1 MRATP
6 RQSRAD
12 PRGGGAWEGSALLSQ
27 LRPASQYEA
36 KVLPENFFG
45 LSQPEKT
52 FNFATKGAGQC
63 FREAFEI
70 FFTRIDPSQTLEKMY
85 VLKNVLFQFHT
96 TSRQQPEP
104 ARSWGPS

>member
-1 MRATP
+1 MNTWSEMRAAP

-63 FREAFEI
+63 FQG
-70 FFTRIDPSQTLEKMY
+70 SL
-85 VLKNVLFQFHT
+85 
-96 TSRQQPEP
+96 
-104 ARSWGPS
+104 